1 MIDSSNK
8 DDETIANK
16 LKTRI
21 NILSEFLF
29 NNGKINGFTLEQVSD
44 DVKLK
49 LNKIMLNI
57 DDKVEERFPKYKNN
71 IKDGYEEI
79 KANATIKYLEVLD
92 KVCNQ
97 DREYLCNEAKRDFNK
112 MKDSFKLTFSLI
124 KDLAIKGK
132 NNLLEYFNN

>member
-1 MIDSSNK
+1 
-8 DDETIANK
+8 
-16 LKTRI
+16 
-21 NILSEFLF
+21 
-29 NNGKINGFTLEQVSD
+29 
-44 DVKLK
+44 
-49 LNKIMLNI
+49 MLNI

-92 KVCNQ
+92 KICNQ